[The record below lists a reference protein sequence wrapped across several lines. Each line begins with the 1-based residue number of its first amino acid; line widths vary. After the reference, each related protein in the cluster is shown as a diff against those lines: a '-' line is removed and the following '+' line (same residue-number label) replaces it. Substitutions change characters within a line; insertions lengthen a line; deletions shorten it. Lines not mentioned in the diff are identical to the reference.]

1 MSGGKHSSNAKHSK
15 EKTRAKSKRVE
26 NKQERKEKK
35 IKARRDTSYG
45 KANGKKVLKFI
56 LFIVIFALIALG
68 IYFAYEHFIK
78 NKDNNTEKNENVNSE
93 VVYEN
98 AASYELTEEGD
109 TEEIVKVEGADYL
122 EITQFHVI
130 PDSELS
136 TVSATF
142 KNTSDQVC
150 ENINLL
156 ITLYDDNNEEITSL
170 NYSIDKIEANGETLA
185 HAAVKRDL
193 SNCTTCT
200 VALRKNN

>member
-15 EKTRAKSKRVE
+15 EKIRAKSKRVE

-130 PDSELS
+130 PDPELS

-142 KNTSDQVC
+142 KNTSDQVH
-150 ENINLL
+150 EDINLL

-170 NYSIDKIEANGETLA
+170 NYNIDKIEANGETLA

>member
-15 EKTRAKSKRVE
+15 EKIRAKSKRVE

-56 LFIVIFALIALG
+56 LFIAIFALIALG

>member
-15 EKTRAKSKRVE
+15 EKIRAKNKRVE

-56 LFIVIFALIALG
+56 LFIAIFALIALG

>member
-26 NKQERKEKK
+26 NKQEKKEKK
-35 IKARRDTSYG
+35 FKAPKGQNRY
-45 KANGKKVLKFI
+45 KINGKKFFKFI
-56 LFIVIFALIALG
+56 LFIVIFSLIVFG
-68 IYFAYEHFIK
+68 IYFCYVHFIK
-78 NKDNNTEKNENVNSE
+78 KADNYTEKNENINDE
-93 VVYEN
+93 IVYEN
-98 AASYELTEEGD
+98 AAAYELTEEGNA
-109 TEEIVKVEGADYL
+109 EEIVKVEGADYL
-122 EITQFHVI
+122 EITQFNVI
-130 PDSELS
+130 PDSKLS

-150 ENINLL
+150 ENISLL
-156 ITLYDDNNEEITSL
+156 ITLYDNNNEEITSL
-170 NYSIDKIEANGETLA
+170 NYNIDKIEANGETLA

>member
-15 EKTRAKSKRVE
+15 EKIRAKSKRVE

>member
-56 LFIVIFALIALG
+56 LFIAIFALIALG
-68 IYFAYEHFIK
+68 IYLAYEHFIK
-78 NKDNNTEKNENVNSE
+78 NKDNNTGKNENVNSE

-170 NYSIDKIEANGETLA
+170 NYNIDKIEANGETLA

>member
-56 LFIVIFALIALG
+56 LFIAIFALIALG
-68 IYFAYEHFIK
+68 IYLAYEHFIK
-78 NKDNNTEKNENVNSE
+78 NKDNNTGKNENVNSE

-142 KNTSDQVC
+142 KNTSDQVH
-150 ENINLL
+150 EDINLL

-170 NYSIDKIEANGETLA
+170 NYNIDKIEANGETLA

>member
-1 MSGGKHSSNAKHSK
+1 MIGGKHSSNAKHSK
-15 EKTRAKSKRVE
+15 EKIRAKSKRVE

-130 PDSELS
+130 PDPELS

-142 KNTSDQVC
+142 KNTSDQVH
-150 ENINLL
+150 EDINLL

-170 NYSIDKIEANGETLA
+170 NYNIDKIEANGETLA

>member
-35 IKARRDTSYG
+35 IKAGRDTSYG

-56 LFIVIFALIALG
+56 LFIAIFALIALG
-68 IYFAYEHFIK
+68 IYLAYEHFIK
-78 NKDNNTEKNENVNSE
+78 NKDNNTGKNENVNSE

>member
-15 EKTRAKSKRVE
+15 EKIRAKSKRVE

-130 PDSELS
+130 PDPELS

-142 KNTSDQVC
+142 KNTSDQVH
-150 ENINLL
+150 EDINLL

-170 NYSIDKIEANGETLA
+170 NYNIDKIEANGETLA

-193 SNCTTCT
+193 SNCTTCA

>member
-130 PDSELS
+130 PDPELS

-142 KNTSDQVC
+142 KNTSDQVH
-150 ENINLL
+150 EDINLL

-170 NYSIDKIEANGETLA
+170 NYNIDKIEANGETLA